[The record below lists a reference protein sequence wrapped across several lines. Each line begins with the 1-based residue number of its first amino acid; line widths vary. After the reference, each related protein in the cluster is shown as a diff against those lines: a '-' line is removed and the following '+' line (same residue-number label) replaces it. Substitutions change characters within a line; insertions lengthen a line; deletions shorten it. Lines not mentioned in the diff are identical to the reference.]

1 MKRDLKIKG
10 VSTQDKKREY
20 YNLKKNI
27 FSQNVLENYKTFF
40 LNKGMFNE
48 KKNAKQLLMT
58 KKHFEHYE

>member
-48 KKNAKQLLMT
+48 KKCKIVANN
-58 KKHFEHYE
+58 KKTFRTL

>member
-20 YNLKKNI
+20 NNLKKNI

-48 KKNAKQLLMT
+48 KKMQNSC
-58 KKHFEHYE
+58 

>member
-48 KKNAKQLLMT
+48 KKKCKIVAND
-58 KKHFEHYE
+58 KKTFRTL